1 MTKVHVQI
9 IIMHEKTASY
19 IEEVGYNMCP
29 PTTMTLC

>member
-1 MTKVHVQI
+1 MTKVYVQI

-19 IEEVGYNMCP
+19 IEVGHNMCP